1 MNEENDDNEDY
12 DDDSDGRKMMMMMVM
27 MLTMIMMMAIM
38 LRSFSLLTADK
49 LPPSVKRAEYQL
61 FQVQDRWI
69 VL

>member
-12 DDDSDGRKMMMMMVM
+12 DDDSDGRKMTMMMV
-27 MLTMIMMMAIM
+27 MMMAIM

-61 FQVQDRWI
+61 FQVQYRCI